1 MPNQTNAELTQR
13 DFNRAYSFTTNRC
26 SFMWKLLTDEN
37 DKKTKNKKKT
47 KKDIKQAPYVVM
59 SGIGQ
64 GAMQQAKGQ
73 SIEKG
78 RSREGGTEECWSSSQ
93 IRLI

>member
-1 MPNQTNAELTQR
+1 
-13 DFNRAYSFTTNRC
+13 
-26 SFMWKLLTDEN
+26 MWKLLTDEN

-78 RSREGGTEECWSSSQ
+78 RSREGETEECWSSSQ
-93 IRLI
+93 IRLIWPYTGGVHVQPETKSQQEVIWT